1 MTYAEYLEIPESLDY
16 ALNVKTSI
24 VFSDKASI
32 NQRALCLPTFL
43 GLIARKELVMT
54 FDGHPYQIT
63 RFDVNIGKRTLKIWA
78 SLSNE
83 QPD

>member
-1 MTYAEYLEIPESLDY
+1 
-16 ALNVKTSI
+16 
-24 VFSDKASI
+24 
-32 NQRALCLPTFL
+32 
-43 GLIARKELVMT
+43 MT

-83 QPD
+83 QPY